1 MVFGVGCYQNLVS
14 LASVSHAQ
22 NGMAYEADGGIYFD
36 VEGMGSDYGKLGV
49 QASSST
55 TPEEE
60 GGSELRGKKS
70 HKDFALWK
78 KAKPG
83 EPR

>member
-1 MVFGVGCYQNLVS
+1 
-14 LASVSHAQ
+14 
-22 NGMAYEADGGIYFD
+22 MAYEADGGIYFD
-36 VEGMGSDYGKLGV
+36 VEGLGSGYGKLGV
-49 QASSST
+49 QALNST
-55 TPEEE
+55 TPGVD

>member
-1 MVFGVGCYQNLVS
+1 
-14 LASVSHAQ
+14 
-22 NGMAYEADGGIYFD
+22 MAYEADGGIYFD
-36 VEGMGSDYGKLGV
+36 VDSMGTDYGKLGV
-49 QASSST
+49 QGTNST
-55 TPEEE
+55 TLDVE

-78 KAKPG
+78 RAKPD